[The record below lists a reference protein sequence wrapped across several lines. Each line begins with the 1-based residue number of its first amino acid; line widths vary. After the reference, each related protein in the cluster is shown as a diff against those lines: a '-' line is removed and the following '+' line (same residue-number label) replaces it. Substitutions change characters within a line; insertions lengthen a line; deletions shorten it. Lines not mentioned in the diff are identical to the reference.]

1 MTAIEKFRACAVL
14 ASIVFSMVLS
24 GCQGLQQT
32 VLPTPT
38 PDPSLNA
45 INHIV
50 VMVQENRSLDTYFG
64 QLPAYWAA
72 NGFPAQQ
79 FDGMPAN
86 ASNPSFD
93 GATTVSSFHLATECV
108 ENLSPSWNESHLDWN
123 LHDPGSS
130 A

>member
-1 MTAIEKFRACAVL
+1 
-14 ASIVFSMVLS
+14 
-24 GCQGLQQT
+24 
-32 VLPTPT
+32 VLPIP
-38 PDPSLNA
+38 PPYPSVNA

-72 NGFPAQQ
+72 NGFAPQQ

-93 GATTVSSFHLATECV
+93 GTTTISTYHFASQYI
-108 ENLSPSWNESHLDWN
+108 ENLSPS
-123 LHDPGSS
+123 
-130 A
+130 